1 MTVAWYGK
9 HVSPRRFYTQAF
21 EEAPMNITSF
31 SRHNNRSRRT
41 RSICFEVD
49 SLECR
54 ALLSTVPTVTATAAS
69 ALNMGMVDVHVTG
82 KVTDPGAVL
91 SPVLGFEIVSSI
103 GRVVEISEAPL
114 MVSTTNPSTGAYDFW
129 IGLNPNLLSTAG
141 GQKYTI
147 DVVASDMHL
156 NMGFAPALIPAFP
169 APPGIFM
176 PLTAGTS
183 PVVTPPSTPPN
194 PPGHVDI
201 THGIVFNETP
211 TVAPPMITPPSTP
224 PNPPGHMD
232 LTHGIVFN

>member
-9 HVSPRRFYTQAF
+9 HDSPRRFYTQAF
-21 EEAPMNITSF
+21 EETPMNTTSF

-49 SLECR
+49 SLESR

-69 ALNMGMVDVHVTG
+69 ALNMGVVDVHVTG

-91 SPVLGFEIVSSI
+91 SPVLGFEVVSST

-114 MVSTTNPSTGAYDFW
+114 MVSTMNSSTGAFDFW
-129 IGLNPNLLSTAG
+129 IGLTPNQLSTAG

-169 APPGIFM
+169 MPPGIFM
-176 PLTAGTS
+176 PLTAGTT

-201 THGIVFNETP
+201 THGIVFNISP
-211 TVAPPMITPPSTP
+211 TVAPPMVTPPSTP
-224 PNPPGHMD
+224 PNPPGHVD